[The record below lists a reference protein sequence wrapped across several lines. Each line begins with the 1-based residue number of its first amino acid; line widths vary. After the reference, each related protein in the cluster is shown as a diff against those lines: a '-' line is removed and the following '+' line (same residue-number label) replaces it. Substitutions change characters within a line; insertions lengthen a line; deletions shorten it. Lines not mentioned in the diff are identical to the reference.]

1 MTLKN
6 LRRPAATTAI
16 AGLALGLINIAV
28 VDDAV
33 AATVTETKTLNHECT
48 VWSHAWGGASM
59 NTTVNPDNVSV
70 TYPQEVFPGEAFD
83 VTVQPG
89 QMRAGGEN
97 VGRVKYDIALPT
109 GVDVSNIR
117 LDGGDSGTGG
127 ATTIVERINAS
138 GDPDP
143 AGQYARISG
152 DGNTVNN
159 GPKPGNDHP
168 KDGLT
173 VQKDT
178 DFRLPAVT
186 FTVTAPDTAGST
198 IVTGVRGAGVPKG
211 PDSDANIENTIS
223 FMEDGNV
230 WNDAV
235 FCNADAAGQ
244 TLTST
249 RVIERIVAADT
260 TLSATEPAPVA
271 PGEKADTVVTVSP
284 AHAGTV
290 TATINGEEISAPV
303 NPEDGTA
310 TLPLVF
316 PEAGTFTV
324 PIQFTPADE
333 RYAKPSSTNVRVEV
347 VAPKYDS
354 VEMSIAGPAEGTT
367 GQKLDF
373 TADLVPNSGDKSE
386 VNGYITLTNN
396 GKKIM
401 KDGAEARIAVVGGVA
416 TFDVTWDQA
425 GTKDLK
431 VDFVGSEGVE
441 GSATKTVT
449 ITAAPGEEPNP
460 GEGEEENPDV
470 GGEVPV
476 DPGNDSSSSGSSDF
490 TSFFERVWKWIV
502 DLFTGKLTPGIAGSS
517 NS

>member
-1 MTLKN
+1 MPLKN

-16 AGLALGLINIAV
+16 AGLALGLMNIAV

-33 AATVTETKTLNHECT
+33 AETVTETKTLNHECT
-48 VWSHAWGGASM
+48 VWSTWVGASM

-70 TYPQEVFPGEAFD
+70 TYPQEVFPGENFD

-89 QMRAGGEN
+89 PMRAGGEN

-117 LDGGDSGTGG
+117 LDGGSSGTGG
-127 ATTIVERINAS
+127 ATTIVERVNAS

-159 GPKPGNDHP
+159 GPKPGNNHP

-186 FTVTAPDTAGST
+186 FTVTAPDAVGST
-198 IVTGVRGAGVPKG
+198 ITSGVRGAGVPKG
-211 PDSDANIENTIS
+211 GANDGNIENTIS
-223 FMEDGNV
+223 FMEEGRTFH
-230 WNDAV
+230 DAV
-235 FCNADAAGQ
+235 FCNADAAGR

-249 RVIERIVAADT
+249 RVVQPVAAET
-260 TLSATEPAPVA
+260 TLSATQPGPVA

-290 TATINGEEISAPV
+290 TATINGQEISAEV

-310 TLPLVF
+310 TLPLAF
-316 PEAGTFTV
+316 PETGTFTV
-324 PIQFTPADE
+324 PIQFTPADP
-333 RYAKPSSTNVRVEV
+333 RFAKPSSTNVRVDV

-354 VEMSIAGPAEGTT
+354 VTMTIAGPEEGTT
-367 GQKLDF
+367 GQKIDF
-373 TADLVPNSGDKSE
+373 TADLVPNIGDKSA

-416 TFDVTWDQA
+416 QFDVTWDQA
-425 GTKDLK
+425 GAKDLK
-431 VDFVGSEGVE
+431 VDFVGSDGVE
-441 GSATKTVT
+441 GSATKTVN
-449 ITAAPGEEPNP
+449 IVAAPGEDPTP
-460 GEGEEENPDV
+460 GEGEDENPDV

-476 DPGNDSSSSGSSDF
+476 DPGNGSSSSGSSDI
-490 TSFFERVWKWIV
+490 TSFFERVWQWIV